1 SNSSPTVTNC
11 TFSGNSA
18 DFFGYGGGIDNYD
31 NSSPTVSNC
40 ILWGDEPDEIYDDFD
55 CFTTV
60 NYSDVEGGWFGAG
73 GNNIDADPYFVDDS
87 NPDPN
92 LWNLRLT
99 DGSPCIDAG
108 DNSSV
113 PADTSDLD
121 GDGNSVE
128 PTPFDLNGLA
138 RFIDDLCT
146 GDSGNGTPPIVD
158 MGAYEFLRSD
168 IDSSYAVDFG
178 DYCAVAEYWLE
189 TSCGFCGGADVTCDG
204 DVDWDDLSELL
215 DWWLCGK

>member
-1 SNSSPTVTNC
+1 
-11 TFSGNSA
+11 
-18 DFFGYGGGIDNYD
+18 
-31 NSSPTVSNC
+31 
-40 ILWGDEPDEIYDDFD
+40 
-55 CFTTV
+55 
-60 NYSDVEGGWFGAG
+60 
-73 GNNIDADPYFVDDS
+73 
-87 NPDPN
+87 
-92 LWNLRLT
+92 
-99 DGSPCIDAG
+99 
-108 DNSSV
+108 V

-128 PTPFDLNGLA
+128 PTPFDLNGFP